1 METVKINMVPKG
13 AVKVAH
19 ASQGDNPRIVRFELF
34 DEFLPYT
41 LDGSEDI
48 TLTVVRP
55 DTEEIVS
62 SVTNT
67 EEAYID
73 VSFSSE
79 MTALRGVANCEITIS
94 KSGAVIGSHNFDLN
108 IERGAYGEDITV
120 ETAQGVIAT
129 FTTGVIDNL
138 VGLKTTFEPKQDL
151 HGYET
156 PWIDSNVVNKA
167 PYLMRALAGTA
178 SRIGNYEYNKLVGGT
193 YAFNQN
199 IPIPPSSITN
209 TLNNVT
215 LTDNRDGSYTLSGV
229 ASGDCIFTIV
239 NPKSWSDHKY
249 VLLGGAPAGSTTKY
263 SLAMRGSGGDTF
275 DFGNGAIWNAS
286 GNTWKG
292 VVIYVKNGQD
302 VNGLIFKPQLIDLT
316 QLFGSTIADYIYSL
330 ETAQAGAGVSFF
342 KALFDKDYYPYNAGE
357 LMSVKTSAH
366 VTKDA
371 NNNVIS
377 NIALD
382 PDLELRGI
390 PKLDENNNLYYDGD
404 TYESNGDVTRRYGLL
419 DLGSLT
425 WNTITHET
433 LGDYFYSDIPYDLI
447 KRVGAFGTMI
457 YPMLC
462 LKYRTTQRTPVYF
475 LDKCICADGTLA
487 AVTQLQIKDSD
498 YSDAAAFKASLSGL
512 YLVYEKAS
520 STTESADPFT
530 DPQEIDA
537 QGSEEFI
544 DARAVSIPVGHESYY
559 ANICEIEGIDEI
571 NLFHTGVNLFDKDN
585 ASVVTGYIS
594 ASSFSD
600 SNAKAKTICI
610 PIKPSNTYT
619 VSKTAGAR
627 FALAVSSVAATNG
640 ATYTTRQQDNTASHI
655 TITAGANDY
664 YLWAWIYLEDTDTG
678 SLEDMLAS
686 VQIEK
691 GDQASEYKAY
701 TGESALV
708 EIGQTVYG
716 GYYDKD
722 LGIVLTKKIVDLG
735 SLSWTYNT
743 SFTNPIFYAP
753 LTDKLN
759 DRVNTGLCSHYP
771 ILDGNVTGA
780 QNAAARLNDT
790 ELALSINT
798 ASYHVFVRDERYSDA
813 ASFTTGVTGVKLCY
827 ELADPIIIPADAVNF
842 ETVKGV
848 NNVWSDTNG
857 ETEVEF
863 FVKES

>member
-1 METVKINMVPKG
+1 METVKINIVPKG
-13 AVKVAH
+13 AVKTAH
-19 ASQGDNPRIVRFELF
+19 ASQGDAPRVVRFELF
-34 DEFLPYT
+34 DELLPYT

-48 TLTVVRP
+48 TLKVVRP

-62 SVTNT
+62 TVENT

-73 VSFSSE
+73 VSFTSE
-79 MTALRGVANCEITIS
+79 MTAIRGVANCEIKIS
-94 KSGAVIGSHNFDLN
+94 KIGTVIGSHNFDLN

-167 PYLMRALAGTA
+167 PYISRALAGTA
-178 SRIGNYEYNKLVGGT
+178 SRIGNYEFNKLVGGT
-193 YAFNQN
+193 YAFNQLCEHGN
-199 IPIPPSSITN
+199 FDS
-209 TLNNVT
+209 
-215 LTDNRDGSYTLSGV
+215 LSGWDKTRGNLSISDNILTYTITEV
-229 ASGDCIFTIV
+229 GSDTNANRIYRDIYKGANHKVLVSFDMLSQVNAFGGIRLVNSQVSKTDIPVSANIWTRISTIFSASGD
-239 NPKSWSDHKY
+239 NENLW
-249 VLLGGAPAGSTTKY
+249 LGFGQMNAQI
-263 SLAMRGSGGDTF
+263 GDEV
-275 DFGNGAIWNAS
+275 
-286 GNTWKG
+286 K
-292 VVIYVKNGQD
+292 VKN
-302 VNGLIFKPQLIDLT
+302 VIVIDLT
-316 QLFGSTIADYIYSL
+316 QMFGSTIADYIYSL

-371 NNNVIS
+371 SNNVIS

-390 PKLDENNNLYYDGD
+390 PKLDANNNLYYDGD
-404 TYESNGDVTRRYGLL
+404 TYESNGDVTRRLSSVTLDGNLNPNNLNVTVLSDFTQVGYLPYISIGVGGHSRFLCNKNFVFGSSGAGSIYNSGMESAPRMFLGLPASVTTAAEAVAWFANNPTTVL
-419 DLGSLT
+419 
-425 WNTITHET
+425 
-433 LGDYFYSDIPYDLI
+433 FYI
-447 KRVGAFGTMI
+447 A
-457 YPMLC
+457 
-462 LKYRTTQRTPVYF
+462 TP
-475 LDKCICADGTLA
+475 
-487 AVTQLQIKDSD
+487 
-498 YSDAAAFKASLSGL
+498 
-512 YLVYEKAS
+512 
-520 STTESADPFT
+520 TTESADPFT

-537 QGSEEFI
+537 SGSEEFI

-571 NLFHTGVNLFDKDN
+571 NLFHTGKNVIFDKLSQANIRSDGVIISN
-585 ASVVTGYIS
+585 NDYSLLLARVKSGVAYTLSRAGSVSGSIDVAGY
-594 ASSFSD
+594 FSD
-600 SNAKAKTICI
+600 I
-610 PIKPSNTYT
+610 PDFNSRTVDQSRILDLGNPFTASQDGYLALRIASNTE
-619 VSKTAGAR
+619 SE
-627 FALAVSSVAATNG
+627 
-640 ATYTTRQQDNTASHI
+640 RQ
-655 TITAGANDY
+655 
-664 YLWAWIYLEDTDTG
+664 L
-678 SLEDMLAS
+678 
-686 VQIEK
+686 EK
-691 GDQASEYKAY
+691 GDQASEYQAY
-701 TGESALV
+701 DGESALV
-708 EIGQTVYG
+708 EIGQEVYG

-722 LGIVLTKKIVDLG
+722 LGIVLNKKLVDLG
-735 SLSWTYNT
+735 SLTWTYNS

-780 QNAAARLNDT
+780 QNAAAKLDDP

-813 ASFTTGVTGVKLCY
+813 ASFKAGVTGVKLCY

-857 ETEVEF
+857 ETEVKF
-863 FVKES
+863 YVKEA